1 MKSGS
6 ASPPAPGKRAAV
18 LERARNKKLARSP
31 HAFVRGNTAQLYEW
45 LCSLD
50 TDRLPHGPPVWIC
63 GDCHV
68 GNLGPVAEAAGRVRV
83 QTGISTTP

>member
-1 MKSGS
+1 M
-6 ASPPAPGKRAAV
+6 RAAA

-31 HAFVRGNTAQLYEW
+31 HAFVRSNKAQFYEW

-68 GNLGPVAEAAGRVRV
+68 GNLGPVA
-83 QTGISTTP
+83 